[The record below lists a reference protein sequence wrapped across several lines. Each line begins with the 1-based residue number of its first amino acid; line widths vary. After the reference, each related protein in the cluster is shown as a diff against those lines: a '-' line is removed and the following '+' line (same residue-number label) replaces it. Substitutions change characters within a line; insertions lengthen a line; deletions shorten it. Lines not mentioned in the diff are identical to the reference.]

1 MTFAKL
7 WIDVFNNVKVTHD
20 YRTDLNINT
29 PHSIESGPGPE
40 FRVYFISEHLW
51 PEPRAKNLPGFRQST
66 QNTVKILFVVNT
78 KSFLDS
84 LRENILY

>member
-1 MTFAKL
+1 MPFAKL
-7 WIDVFNNVKVTHD
+7 SIDVLNHCSKCNTWLND
-20 YRTDLNINT
+20 YISDLNINT
-29 PHSIESGPGPE
+29 PHSIESGTE

-66 QNTVKILFVVNT
+66 QNTVKILFVNT

-84 LRENILY
+84 LR